1 MHAEAVG
8 LCALVEFTNTGKPC
22 LPNLANSGYQIWQTR
37 VCQIWQ
43 TLNLSSTFR
52 NFGREEADLMARY
65 IATRGIGRG

>member
-43 TLNLSSTFR
+43 TLNLRT
-52 NFGREEADLMARY
+52 
-65 IATRGIGRG
+65 